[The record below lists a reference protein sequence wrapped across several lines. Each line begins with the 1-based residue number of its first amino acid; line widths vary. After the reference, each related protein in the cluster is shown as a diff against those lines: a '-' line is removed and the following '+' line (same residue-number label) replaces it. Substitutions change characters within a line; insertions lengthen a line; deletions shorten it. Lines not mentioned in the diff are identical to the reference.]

1 MEKHVCRRELH
12 ILHLGKPL
20 NIMPGRSHTE
30 IPWGKYFLRQ
40 KAVNSC
46 WCMHSVSQ
54 RNSSMHSCKHGFAW
68 NSLPALLSPYKRSC
82 PLPFGFLNNFR
93 QDYFLAYFLKF
104 IIHEEYIWSFQKINS
119 AGNYCALHFFQ
130 YIHCKSTT
138 HWSLSYT
145 AANSDIFFC
154 YFQSLLV

>member
-1 MEKHVCRRELH
+1 MSAGGSYTYYIWASHWISCLGGHTQKYREVSTFWDRRQWTLADACTQFPRETPLCIPASMALH
-12 ILHLGKPL
+12 GTHSQHCFLHTNAPVHFPL
-20 NIMPGRSHTE
+20 
-30 IPWGKYFLRQ
+30 
-40 KAVNSC
+40 A
-46 WCMHSVSQ
+46 
-54 RNSSMHSCKHGFAW
+54 
-68 NSLPALLSPYKRSC
+68 
-82 PLPFGFLNNFR
+82 FLNNFR